1 MNLST
6 TVNWLSKPKN
16 LWISIFAYTILSGLF
31 VQMILLPYI
40 FPSWQS
46 ESMDPVA
53 AKGLLAKMDG
63 QKFHR
68 IAWDVS
74 EAIKAKGWS
83 QWELT
88 PQGQLVSGIAAVCY
102 VLIYPAPW
110 SVLPVNGFLNA
121 SAGVCMALILGAILH
136 DKKKGMIAALPFLF
150 FPSNL
155 LWNTQFHNENY
166 AIPGVIFIL
175 YGWTILTEKNEEGK
189 YSASLSSSIS
199 AIFSITIGSLLL
211 GLVRVYILAGMSY
224 LLILISLGLGA
235 YWFFAKVKARE
246 YASRMTLVVITLI
259 LMLSSL
265 AITKPFESKLIVVG
279 NPTASTRTRKPSKWE
294 SVVWLPKIIDNQL
307 KALAKYRGKFVAAW
321 EKGGSSIDLDVTFS
335 NTSDMLAY
343 IPRAIQISFLA
354 PFPSMWFSKGRNDSG
369 TAMRIASAFEMIL
382 VYFFLLGLPLFFW
395 SHRSQPA
402 VWAIS
407 IICAAML
414 IVYAM
419 IIPNIGS
426 LYRFRYPFL
435 MPLVCFGL
443 AGWMSL
449 FEDRFIFAKRKSA

>member
-6 TVNWLSKPKN
+6 TVSWLSKPKN
-16 LWISIFAYTILSGLF
+16 LWISIFVYTVLSGLF
-31 VQMILLPYI
+31 VQTILLPYI

-46 ESMDPVA
+46 ESRDPVA

-88 PQGQLVSGIAAVCY
+88 PQGQLVSGIAAICY

-110 SVLPVNGFLNA
+110 AVLPVNGFMNA
-121 SAGVCMALILGAILH
+121 SAGVCMALILGAILF
-136 DKKKGMIAALPFLF
+136 DTKKGLIAALPFLF

-166 AIPGVIFIL
+166 AIPGVVFVL
-175 YGWTILTEKNEEGK
+175 YGWTVLTEKNEEGK
-189 YSASLSSSIS
+189 YSSSLAG
-199 AIFSITIGSLLL
+199 AIGAVFSITIGSLLL
-211 GLVRVYILAGMSY
+211 GLVRVYILAGMTY
-224 LLILISLGLGA
+224 LLILIGIGLGI
-235 YWFFAKVKARE
+235 YWLFTKVKSRE
-246 YASRMTLVVITLI
+246 YMARMGLVTITVVI
-259 LMLSSL
+259 MLSSL
-265 AITKPFESKLIVVG
+265 ALTKPFESKLIVVG
-279 NPTASTRTRKPSKWE
+279 NPTASSRTRKPSKWE
-294 SVVWLPKIIDNQL
+294 NTAWMPKLIDNQL

-335 NTSDMLAY
+335 NASDMITY
-343 IPRAIQISFLA
+343 FPRAIQISFLA
-354 PFPSMWFSKGRNDSG
+354 PFPSMWFSTGRNDSG
-369 TAMRIASAFEMIL
+369 TAMRIVSAFEMIL

-443 AGWMSL
+443 AGWMRL
-449 FEDRFIFAKRKSA
+449 FENHSIFARRKST